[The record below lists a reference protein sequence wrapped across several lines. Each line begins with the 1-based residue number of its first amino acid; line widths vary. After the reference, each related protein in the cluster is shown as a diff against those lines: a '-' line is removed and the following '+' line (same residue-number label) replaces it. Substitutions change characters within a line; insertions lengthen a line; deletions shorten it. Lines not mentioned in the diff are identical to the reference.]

1 VPQHASGVVVVL
13 PRLTNDLAVC
23 LRDAAGV
30 VADEGGA
37 TSHGANLLR
46 EFGVPAVIST
56 GRATERLRD
65 GMTVTVD
72 GFRGNV
78 YAGDLSVGP
87 QTLADV
93 PRTLMKVFASV
104 LVPEKAEVVAIL
116 ADGVSSLRNDYFL
129 LKSGVHPLETIR
141 CGQADELEETLFRGI
156 CRTAETFAGK
166 PLWYKTMDAPTDE
179 FRRLAGG
186 EHEPLE
192 RNPLLGWRGIGREL
206 LEPEMLAVELRAVAR
221 AVAEG
226 HEHLGIKL
234 PFIRF
239 VSEFEQAR
247 AAAVRV
253 GLRPGENVALGI
265 SVETPAV
272 ALGLSG
278 FLEAGAAFVSVGVSD
293 LTMCTLAVDRESH
306 RVAGHFHPAAPAVVG
321 LLEHIAR
328 TSRGAGVFACA
339 TGESARDDA
348 LLPHLIRMRFDAVG
362 VSLAYFAEVK
372 ERIHRIERAS
382 E

>member
-1 VPQHASGVVVVL
+1 VS
-13 PRLTNDLAVC
+13 

-56 GRATERLRD
+56 GSATEVLHD

-72 GFRGNV
+72 GFRGRV
-78 YAGDLSVGP
+78 YAGDLSVGL
-87 QTLADV
+87 QMLADV
-93 PRTLMKVFASV
+93 PTTRMKVFASV
-104 LVPEKAEVVAIL
+104 LVPEKAEIVAAL

-129 LKSGVHPLETIR
+129 LKSGVHPLEAIR
-141 CGQADELEETLFRGI
+141 RGQAKELEETHFRGI

-166 PLWYKTMDAPTDE
+166 PVWYKTMDAPTDE

-186 EHEPLE
+186 EQEPLE

-206 LEPEMLAVELRAVAR
+206 AEPEMLEVELRAVAR

-239 VSEFEQAR
+239 VAELEQAR
-247 AAAVRV
+247 TAAIRV
-253 GLRPGENVALGI
+253 GLRPGENVELGI

-272 ALGLSG
+272 ALGISD
-278 FLEAGAAFVSVGVSD
+278 FLAAGAAFVSVGVSD

-306 RVAGHFHPAAPAVVG
+306 QVAGDFHPAAAAVVE
-321 LLEHIAR
+321 LLEHGAR
-328 TSRGAGVFACA
+328 TSRKAGVFACA
-339 TGESARDDA
+339 TGESARDEA
-348 LLPHLIRMRFDAVG
+348 LLPHLLRMRFDAVG
-362 VSLAYFAEVK
+362 VSLGYFAEVK
-372 ERIHRIERAS
+372 ERIHRVEQAAEDEQQPAERQH
-382 E
+382 EHDRQDQG

>member
-1 VPQHASGVVVVL
+1 
-13 PRLTNDLAVC
+13 
-23 LRDAAGV
+23 

-56 GRATERLRD
+56 GHGTERLRD
-65 GMTVTVD
+65 GMVVTVD

-87 QTLADV
+87 QTLGRV
-93 PRTLMKVFASV
+93 PATTTKVFASV
-104 LVPEKAEVVAIL
+104 LVPEKAEVVAAL

-129 LKSGVHPLETIR
+129 LKGDIHPLEAIR
-141 CGQADELEETLFRGI
+141 CGQAEELEETLYRGI
-156 CRTAETFAGK
+156 CRTAEVFAGK

-206 LEPEMLAVELRAVAR
+206 DEPEMFAVEVRAVAR
-221 AVAEG
+221 AVARG
-226 HEHLGIKL
+226 HEHIGIKL

-239 VSEFEQAR
+239 VSEFERAR
-247 AAAVRV
+247 AAVRRA
-253 GLRPGENVALGI
+253 GLDPVRDVELGI

-272 ALGLSG
+272 ALELSR
-278 FLEAGAAFVSVGVSD
+278 FLDAGAAFVSVGVSD

-306 RVAGHFHPAAPAVVG
+306 RVAGSFDPAAPAVVE
-321 LLEHIAR
+321 LLRHIVL
-328 TSRGAGVFACA
+328 TSREAGVFVCA

-348 LLPHLIRMRFDAVG
+348 LLPHLVRMRVDAIG
-362 VSLAYFAEVK
+362 VSPAYFAEVK
-372 ERIHRIERAS
+372 RRIHQIELADR
-382 E
+382 